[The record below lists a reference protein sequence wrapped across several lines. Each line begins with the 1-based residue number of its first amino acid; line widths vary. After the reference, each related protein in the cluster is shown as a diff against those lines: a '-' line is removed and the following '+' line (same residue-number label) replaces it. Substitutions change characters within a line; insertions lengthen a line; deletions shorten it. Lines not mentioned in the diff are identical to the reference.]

1 MKMRR
6 GQALETLSVLL
17 VFAVF
22 GLSAMMLTL
31 LGAKAY
37 RRIVGGMEESNA
49 LRSALSYVANRIHAG
64 DEAGA
69 VTLAAAPDGTD
80 LLCFTET
87 IDGDVYLT
95 CIYYYDRWLREFA
108 TVEGNTGFDLADG
121 EKITQMKR
129 FEMEREGRLIFFEAE
144 TTGGE
149 CRDLQVAIRSAE
161 K

>member
-22 GLSAMMLTL
+22 GMSSMMLTL

-37 RRIVGGMEESNA
+37 RRIAGGMEESNA
-49 LRSALSYVANRIHAG
+49 FRSALSYVANRIHAG
-64 DEAGA
+64 DETGSVSLA
-69 VTLAAAPDGTD
+69 VAQDGTK

-95 CIYYYDRWLREFA
+95 CVYHYDGWLREFA
-108 TVEGNTGFDLADG
+108 TVEGNMGFDLADG
-121 EKITQMKR
+121 EKIAQMKR
-129 FEMEREGRLIFFEAE
+129 FDIELEGRLISFAAE
-144 TTGGE
+144 TTDGE
-149 CRDLQVAIRSAE
+149 CRELQVAIRSAE
-161 K
+161 E